1 LSCISNLIDSNIYF
15 KHIFFFYLFN
25 LSALIIRKC
34 LRFLFV
40 VVFSIENEWNKMNN
54 IIKKINF
61 LVLGLFI
68 FIFLLIMLKKW
79 RKTSILKINVLLNYS
94 KKSFK
99 MCVCVCLCSVYCKII
114 QKMYKKTKTVY
125 KCVQKVIYIDE
136 FKLKLK
142 KKSDIYIKN
151 ICILFQ
157 LTLTIHQI
165 NT

>member
-1 LSCISNLIDSNIYF
+1 MKENFNF
-15 KHIFFFYLFN
+15 KNKRPSKLF
-25 LSALIIRKC
+25 
-34 LRFLFV
+34 
-40 VVFSIENEWNKMNN
+40 
-54 IIKKINF
+54 KKIVQN
-61 LVLGLFI
+61 
-68 FIFLLIMLKKW
+68 
-79 RKTSILKINVLLNYS
+79 
-94 KKSFK
+94 
-99 MCVCVCLCSVYCKII
+99 VCVCLCSVYCKII